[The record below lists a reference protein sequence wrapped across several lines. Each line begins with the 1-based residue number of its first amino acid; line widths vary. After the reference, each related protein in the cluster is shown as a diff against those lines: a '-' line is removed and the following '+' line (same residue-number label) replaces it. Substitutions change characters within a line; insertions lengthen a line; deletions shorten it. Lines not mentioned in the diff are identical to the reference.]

1 MNTIREKLRKK
12 EVVIGSWMQ
21 LPGTA
26 SAEIMG
32 QAGYDWIAIDLEH
45 GNISVESIP
54 SLCLALENGNT
65 VPFARVAE
73 INSKDIKQA
82 IEGGVRGLIFPM
94 VKNAQELEKAIN
106 FSFYP
111 PFGERGVGFSRANL
125 YGKNFTK
132 HVDSIS
138 NDLVIIAQI
147 EHIDSVN
154 ALDDILSVKRL
165 DGIMIGPYDLS
176 ASMGLTADF
185 EHPEFIAVIKK
196 IKQKADLFQCPL
208 GLHIVDPDPEI
219 LTQKINEGF
228 RFIAYGI
235 DGLFLHK
242 YAECPE
248 SKNTG
253 DV

>member
-1 MNTIREKLRKK
+1 MNTIREKLKKK
-12 EVVIGSWMQ
+12 EVVIGSWIQ
-21 LPGTA
+21 LPGIAT
-26 SAEIMG
+26 AEIMG
-32 QAGYDWIAIDLEH
+32 QAGYDWVAIDLEH

-73 INSKDIKQA
+73 INPKDIKRA

-94 VKNAQELEKAIN
+94 VKSVQELEKAIR

-111 PFGERGVGFSRANL
+111 PVGERGVGFSRSNL
-125 YGKNFTK
+125 YGKKFAK
-132 HVDSIS
+132 HVDTIS

-154 ALDDILSVKRL
+154 VLDDILSVQRL

-185 EHPEFIAVIKK
+185 NHPEFIAVINK
-196 IKQKADLFQCPL
+196 IKEKADLAQCPL
-208 GLHIVDPDPEI
+208 GIHIVDPEPEM
-219 LTQKINEGF
+219 LAQKINEGF

-235 DGLFLHK
+235 DGLFLQK

-248 SKNTG
+248 LKNMG
-253 DV
+253 EI